1 MTGRRS
7 FAGMTSSPKSNCV
20 TPILKP
26 LIQTKAAD
34 MAASNTELELAYAD
48 CRNITRREAKNFY
61 YAVVT
66 LPPDKRKAIYAAYA
80 FCRHCD
86 DAVDDGDSEEDKLSA
101 LAELQASLD
110 EAYRGRPGTPEFL
123 ALSDAADRY
132 AIPQEYFSEIIR
144 GVESDLVKTRYQD
157 FDELREYCYRVASVV
172 GLVCLQIFQYRDAA
186 AREYAV
192 DLGLAMQLT
201 NIIRDVR
208 EDWSMGRVYLP
219 QDEMARFGYTEEQ
232 LAAGVRNDAFVELL
246 RFQGQ
251 RARDYFR
258 SGFRLLPC
266 LPRRSR
272 ACPAALGAIYSR
284 VLDRIEASGYDVLG
298 ERRIA
303 LSGGEKARIAARA
316 WVASTLSL
324 PVSPV

>member
-1 MTGRRS
+1 
-7 FAGMTSSPKSNCV
+7 
-20 TPILKP
+20 
-26 LIQTKAAD
+26 
-34 MAASNTELELAYAD
+34 MAASSTELELAYAD

-66 LPPDKRKAIYAAYA
+66 LPQEKRKAIYAAYS
-80 FCRHCD
+80 FCRQCD
-86 DAVDDGDSEEDKLSA
+86 DSVDEAASPEAKLSA
-101 LAELQASLD
+101 LTDLQVNLAL
-110 EAYRGRPGTPEFL
+110 AYEGRPATPVFL
-123 ALSDAADRY
+123 ALADTADRY
-132 AIPQEYFSEIIR
+132 DIPQEYFSEIIR

-172 GLVCLQIFQYRDAA
+172 GLVCLQIFQYPPQDGAA

-201 NIIRDVR
+201 NIVRDVR

-232 LAAGVRNDAFVELL
+232 LGAGIRNDAFVELL

-251 RARDYFR
+251 RARAYFR
-258 SGFRLLPC
+258 SGFRLLPY
-266 LPRRSR
+266 LSRRSR

-284 VLDRIEASGYDVLG
+284 VLDRIEESGYDVLG
-298 ERRIA
+298 EQRIT

-316 WVASTLSL
+316 WMASMLSL
-324 PVSPV
+324 PGFPA

>member
-1 MTGRRS
+1 
-7 FAGMTSSPKSNCV
+7 
-20 TPILKP
+20 
-26 LIQTKAAD
+26 
-34 MAASNTELELAYAD
+34 MAVSNTDLELAYAD

-66 LPPDKRKAIYAAYA
+66 LPQEKRKAIYAAYS
-80 FCRHCD
+80 FCRQCD
-86 DAVDDGDSEEDKLSA
+86 DSVDEAASPEAKLSA
-101 LAELQASLD
+101 LTDLQVNLAL
-110 EAYRGRPGTPEFL
+110 AYEGRPATPVFL
-123 ALSDAADRY
+123 ALADTADRY
-132 AIPQEYFSEIIR
+132 DIPQEYFSEIIR

-172 GLVCLQIFQYRDAA
+172 GLVCLQIFQYPPQDGAA

-201 NIIRDVR
+201 NIVRDVR

-232 LAAGVRNDAFVELL
+232 LGAGIRNDAFVELL

-251 RARDYFR
+251 RAREYFS
-258 SGFRLLPC
+258 SGFRLLPY
-266 LPRRSR
+266 LSRRSR

-316 WVASTLSL
+316 WMASMLSL
-324 PVSPV
+324 PGSPS

>member
-1 MTGRRS
+1 MEG
-7 FAGMTSSPKSNCV
+7 AGT
-20 TPILKP
+20 L
-26 LIQTKAAD
+26 
-34 MAASNTELELAYAD
+34 AASNTELELAYAD

-61 YAVVT
+61 YAFVT
-66 LPPDKRKAIYAAYA
+66 LPPAKRKAIYAAYA
-80 FCRHCD
+80 FCRYCD
-86 DAVDDGDSEEDKLSA
+86 DSVDEAASPEARLSA
-101 LAELQASLD
+101 LASLQNNL
-110 EAYRGRPGTPEFL
+110 EQAYQGRPATPVFL

-172 GLVCLQIFQYRDAA
+172 GLVCLQIFQYHPQDGAA
-186 AREYAV
+186 ARELAI

-201 NIIRDVR
+201 NIMRDVR

-232 LAAGVRNDAFVELL
+232 LADGVRNDAFVQLL

-251 RARDYFR
+251 RARGYFR
-258 SGFRLLPC
+258 SGFRLLPY
-266 LPRRSR
+266 LSRRSR
-272 ACPAALGAIYSR
+272 ICPAALGAIYSR
-284 VLDRIEASGYDVLG
+284 VLDRIEDSGYDVLS

-303 LSGGEKARIAARA
+303 LSGSEKARIAARA
-316 WVASTLSL
+316 WMTSMLWL
-324 PVSPV
+324 PGAPS